1 MNFCGGCGAKL
12 AKDCPACGFAN
23 SPSHRFCG
31 KCGSPLDAAST
42 PSSARLPV
50 RFASPDAY
58 IPPHL
63 AEKILTS
70 RSTLQGERKQVTV
83 LFGDL
88 KGSMELIADR
98 DPEEAGRL
106 LHPVVERMM
115 AAVHRYEGTVSE
127 VRGDGI
133 LALFGAPI
141 AHEDHAVRACYAA
154 LNMQETVNQYGDQ
167 LQRAG
172 GIPVQIRVGL
182 NSGEV
187 VVQSISSDLRIE
199 YTAVGQTVH
208 LASRMEQMA
217 KPGSVLMT
225 GSTLR
230 LAEGFAHV
238 KPIGPVPI
246 KGLAEPIG
254 VFELTGAVMRTRWQV
269 VAARGLTRFV
279 GRQAELLT
287 LARSLERARDGQGQI
302 VALVGDPGVGKS
314 RVTWEFANSHHTRGW
329 LVLSSSSISHGKAT
343 AYYPIVDL
351 LRMYFNVESRDDE
364 RRIKEKVSGKL
375 RTLDKTLMGIEP
387 VFFSL
392 FDVPTEDPG
401 WEALDPLQRR
411 QRTLD
416 AVKRVLLRESQ
427 VQPVCLVFEDLHWI
441 DPETEAVLNS
451 LVESLPTNPLF
462 LLVNYRHHE
471 LVSGRPQEYRDN
483 WTGRSYYTQLRIDP
497 FPRESAGE
505 LLEALL
511 GNDASLGDVK
521 KRLIKQTEGNP
532 FFLEESVR
540 ALVET
545 GALDGGPGAYRL
557 AKAPEQIKVPDT
569 VQAVLAARID
579 RLPTQDKHLLQCA
592 SAIGKDVPYALLEA
606 IVQGQLRASLDRLQ
620 AAEFLY
626 ETRLFPEL
634 EFTFKHA
641 LTHQVTYGSLLHDR
655 CRALHA
661 QIMEAIERLGG
672 DGRPEL
678 VDQLARHAYEGGVWD
693 KALSYSRQ
701 AGERAVGQSAS
712 EEAVKYFENALV
724 ALKHL
729 PESREL
735 LEQAIDIRFKL
746 RVSLLALGALE
757 RIRTCLGEA
766 EQLATRLNDQ
776 PRLGRLSAYMS
787 GYYYVTGEQQRALE
801 FGQRAL
807 AIARDLDDFGL
818 MVEAHFRVGQVY
830 HALGDY
836 PKAISIL
843 ETCIDFLQGDPA
855 YEKFGLPGLPAVIAR
870 TWLALCL
877 AERGDFHEAVAR
889 GREGVAMAESIDHPY
904 SLAYAYWGVGH
915 AYLRAGEF
923 EKAIEVLERGLSI
936 CRDWHITV
944 WIPRYACD
952 LGSAYAHSA
961 RLDDALPLLEEA
973 VAKADDMKFAVH
985 ESSLV
990 AALSEGYLLAG
1001 RAADAL
1007 RSAQRALD
1015 LARAHRER
1023 GHEAWI
1029 HRLLGEMESRN
1040 EPVNVETAKEEYR
1053 QSLVLAEGL
1062 GMRPLAAQCHDAL
1075 AKLN

>member
-1 MNFCGGCGAKL
+1 LEA
-12 AKDCPACGFAN
+12 
-23 SPSHRFCG
+23 
-31 KCGSPLDAAST
+31 T
-42 PSSARLPV
+42 SAPPTSALPP
-50 RFASPDAY
+50 RFASPNAY

-63 AEKILTS
+63 AQKILTS
-70 RSTLQGERKQVTV
+70 KSGLEGERKQVTV
-83 LFGDL
+83 LFADL
-88 KGSMELIADR
+88 KGSMELVADR
-98 DPEEAGRL
+98 DPEEASKL
-106 LHPVVERMM
+106 LYPVVERMM
-115 AAVHRYEGTVSE
+115 AAIHRYEGTVSE

-154 LNMQETVNQYGDQ
+154 LHMQEAVNQYADQ

-208 LASRMEQMA
+208 LAARMEQMA

-225 GSTLR
+225 GATLR
-230 LAEGFAHV
+230 LAEGFAQAR
-238 KPIGPVPI
+238 PIGPVPI
-246 KGLAEPIG
+246 KGLVEPIE
-254 VFELTGAVMRTRWQV
+254 VFELTGAAARTRWQV

-279 GRQAELLT
+279 GRQAELQT
-287 LARSLERARDGQGQI
+287 LARSLQRAGEGQGQI

-314 RVTWEFANSHHTRGW
+314 RVTWEFANSAHTHGW
-329 LVLSSSSISHGKAT
+329 LVLSSSSVSHGKAS
-343 AYYPIVDL
+343 AYLPIVDL
-351 LRMYFNVESRDDE
+351 LRMYFGVENRDDP
-364 RRIKEKVSGKL
+364 RKIKEKISGKL
-375 RTLDKTLMGIEP
+375 RTLDKALLNTEP
-387 VFFSL
+387 VFFWL
-392 FDVPTEDPG
+392 FDLPVDDPE
-401 WEALDPLQRR
+401 WKALDPQQRR

-416 AVKRVLLRESQ
+416 AVKRVLLRETQAQS
-427 VQPVCLVFEDLHWI
+427 VCLVFEDLHWI
-441 DPETEAVLNS
+441 DPETEAILNG
-451 LVESLPTNPLF
+451 LVESLPTNRLF

-471 LVSGRPQEYRDN
+471 LVRGRLQEYRDN
-483 WTGRSYYTQLRIDP
+483 WSGRSYYTQLRIDP
-497 FPRESAGE
+497 FSRENAAE
-505 LLEALL
+505 LLDGLL
-511 GNDASLGDVK
+511 GKDASLRGVK
-521 KRLIKQTEGNP
+521 ERLIKQTEGNP

-545 GALDGGPGAYRL
+545 GALDGELGAYRL

-579 RLPTQDKHLLQCA
+579 RLPPEDKYLLQCA
-592 SAIGKDVPYALLEA
+592 SVIGKDVPYALLEA
-606 IVQGQLRASLDRLQ
+606 IVEGQVRASLDRLQ

-626 ETRLFPEL
+626 ETRLFPEV

-641 LTHQVTYGSLLHDR
+641 LTHQVTYGGLLHDR

-672 DGRPEL
+672 DRRPEL
-678 VDQLARHAYEGGVWD
+678 VDRLARHAYEGGVWD
-693 KALSYSRQ
+693 KALVYSRQ
-701 AGERAVGQSAS
+701 AGERAVGQSAN
-712 EEAVKYFENALV
+712 EEAVKYFENALT

-735 LEQAIDIRFKL
+735 LEQAIDIRFNL
-746 RVSLLALGALE
+746 RVPLLALGALE
-757 RIRTCLGEA
+757 RIRACLGEA
-766 EQLATRLNDQ
+766 ERLAERLDDQ
-776 PRLGRLSAYMS
+776 PRLGRLSAYLS
-787 GYYYVTGEQQRALE
+787 GYSYMMGEQGHALE

-818 MVEAHFRVGQVY
+818 TVEAHFRVGQIY

-836 PKAISIL
+836 RKAISIL
-843 ETCIDFLQGDPA
+843 KTCIDFLQGDLA
-855 YEKFGLPGLPAVIAR
+855 YEKFGLPGLPSVIAR

-877 AERGDFHEAVAR
+877 AECGDFDQAIACAI
-889 GREGVAMAESIDHPY
+889 EGAAIAEFIDHPY

-915 AYLRAGEF
+915 AYLRAGQF
-923 EKAIEVLERGLSI
+923 EQAIDVLERGLDI
-936 CRDWHITV
+936 CREWRITV
-944 WIPRYACD
+944 WVPRYACD
-952 LGSAYAHSA
+952 LGSAYAYSA

-1001 RAADAL
+1001 RAADAAT
-1007 RSAQRALD
+1007 SAQRALD

-1023 GHEAWI
+1023 GHEAWV
-1029 HRLLGEMESRN
+1029 HRLLGEIQSRGHPLN
-1040 EPVNVETAKEEYR
+1040 AETAKEEYR
-1053 QSLVLAEGL
+1053 QSLVIAEAL
-1062 GMRPLAAQCHDAL
+1062 GMRPLAVHCHDAL
-1075 AKLN
+1075 AKLH